1 MVSWTF
7 APFLKE
13 WIIRGLYLQCWWL
26 LGYNIYNN
34 LRTQTE
40 LVLYNLKC
48 KNDLV
53 STGSYRLDTSQ
64 NFDSKRSKLIQ
75 ILLFLGNLYII
86 GEINLSYKKN
96 RCNQEVLLMAPLGIF
111 MMESVNRSNNME
123 SYSNVSL
130 CSLA

>member
-13 WIIRGLYLQCWWL
+13 WIIGGLYLQWWWL
-26 LGYNIYNN
+26 RGYNIYNN
-34 LRTQTE
+34 LRTQPG
-40 LVLYNLKC
+40 LVLYNLSC

-96 RCNQEVLLMAPLGIF
+96 RCNQEVLLMALLGIF
-111 MMESVNRSNNME
+111 MMESVNRSNNTE
-123 SYSNVSL
+123 SYWNISWY
-130 CSLA
+130 SLA